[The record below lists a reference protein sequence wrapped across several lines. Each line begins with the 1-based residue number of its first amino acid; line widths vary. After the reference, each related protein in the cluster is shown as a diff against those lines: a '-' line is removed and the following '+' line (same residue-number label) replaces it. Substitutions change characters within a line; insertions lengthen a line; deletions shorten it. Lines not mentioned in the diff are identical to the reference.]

1 MGEEEREGV
10 GKREEEEEEVTLP
23 VQLGTPQIFNRHP
36 LLSPPP
42 VLIPQLTTSHHHI
55 HTVRQPPTLPLFVFA
70 ASTAR
75 SMGLLTRVGI
85 CVRPPPPLVRPVHL
99 HPSPPL
105 PPPHSPADPLPQ
117 TVHQPSRHQLP
128 SPQCLSATLYRV
140 IIKFPRTDTKRIA
153 RPVLAPLSR
162 EPRRRVASFLPLHFR
177 RKDGEEGSLQEDS
190 TAFISRRDIP
200 SSIPLIPSYPHLE
213 RVKRNCYSNPIFFS
227 LFFLMYR
234 RLKIERRSNVEEEHL
249 GDDT

>member
-1 MGEEEREGV
+1 M
-10 GKREEEEEEVTLP
+10 
-23 VQLGTPQIFNRHP
+23 QLGTPQIFNRHP
-36 LLSPPP
+36 LSPPP

-99 HPSPPL
+99 HSPPSSPSPL
-105 PPPHSPADPLPQ
+105 LPADPLPQ

-153 RPVLAPLSR
+153 RPVLAPLS
-162 EPRRRVASFLPLHFR
+162 ENPAAEWLTSTGGKMEETPCLRRA
-177 RKDGEEGSLQEDS
+177 
-190 TAFISRRDIP
+190 TAFSP
-200 SSIPLIPSYPHLE
+200 SHPSFIYPLSP
-213 RVKRNCYSNPIFFS
+213 
-227 LFFLMYR
+227 
-234 RLKIERRSNVEEEHL
+234 
-249 GDDT
+249 

>member
-99 HPSPPL
+99 HPPPPL

-162 EPRRRVASFLPLHFR
+162 EPRRRVASFLPPLSKEGWRGKIPPR
-177 RKDGEEGSLQEDS
+177 RFHRVYI
-190 TAFISRRDIP
+190 TTRY
-200 SSIPLIPSYPHLE
+200 PLLYPL
-213 RVKRNCYSNPIFFS
+213 NPILS
-227 LFFLMYR
+227 P
-234 RLKIERRSNVEEEHL
+234 L
-249 GDDT
+249 GTR